1 MQKEE
6 IGVVGVNVATQSTS
20 GHFVTLIEREKV
32 ICLDGVTET
41 FYVKGKSK
49 LVTKNHTDLQMESNC
64 LIVPQQ
70 VYNPYLK
77 SLERSKD

>member
-6 IGVVGVNVATQSTS
+6 IGVIGVNVATQSTS
-20 GHFVTLIEREKV
+20 GHFVTLIERGKV

>member
-1 MQKEE
+1 MKNSLEKDFG
-6 IGVVGVNVATQSTS
+6 INVATLSTS
-20 GHFVTLIEREKV
+20 GHYVVGSEQV
-32 ICLDGVTET
+32 ICLDGVSET

-49 LVTKNHTDLQMESNC
+49 LTTKNHTDLQMDSNC